1 MFCVSRQIA
10 GIWQAGKAL
19 QPDGLAMLRRTITVA
34 SCGYVICL
42 CHVGAATH

>member
-1 MFCVSRQIA
+1 MLCVFSQIA

-19 QPDGLAMLRRTITVA
+19 QPDGLAMLRRNITVA

-42 CHVGAATH
+42 CRADAATH